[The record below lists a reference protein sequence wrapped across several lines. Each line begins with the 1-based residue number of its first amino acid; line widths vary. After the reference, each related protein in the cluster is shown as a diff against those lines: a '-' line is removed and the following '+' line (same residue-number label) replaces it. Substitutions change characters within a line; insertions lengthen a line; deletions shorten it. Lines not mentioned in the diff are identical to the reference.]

1 MSPKRFH
8 DPASRFPLR
17 GPGRSGSPASTV
29 LSGCY
34 DFLSPVPPHF
44 VSFAWQYHGRIL
56 CSLRVT
62 RDARVTGRG
71 PFCYRWAR
79 PNSPFFPWR
88 RQDLPSSCETP
99 MTCLHMLFDSG
110 GTDTR
115 LAMIAAAAWP
125 PLREPRG
132 LLQGTFEAQS
142 HGFQARCLR
151 FAVRVSPT
159 PRKTRFRPLAR
170 RYRAG
175 FSPAGSQRKVS
186 ATHACSHPP
195 FAGLTWRDPV
205 FRSRPPASA

>member
-1 MSPKRFH
+1 
-8 DPASRFPLR
+8 
-17 GPGRSGSPASTV
+17 
-29 LSGCY
+29 
-34 DFLSPVPPHF
+34 
-44 VSFAWQYHGRIL
+44 
-56 CSLRVT
+56 
-62 RDARVTGRG
+62 
-71 PFCYRWAR
+71 
-79 PNSPFFPWR
+79 
-88 RQDLPSSCETP
+88 
-99 MTCLHMLFDSG
+99 MTCLRMLFDSG

-115 LAMIAAAAWP
+115 LAHNAAAAWP

-195 FAGLTWRDPV
+195 FAGLTWREPLPFSCLVDLV
-205 FRSRPPASA
+205 SREALDAVENLAQVPATVTFGQRLGEDMNMRE